1 MSTIVPLDNRRALIR
16 CDATTAVV
24 LPAPGLSV
32 PVGYEYKVIDSAG
45 SAAGATITVTA
56 PGSTVRGTATISAA
70 YGELI
75 MTNDG
80 TDWISNKP

>member
-1 MSTIVPLDNRRALIR
+1 MSTIVPLDGTRSLIR

-24 LPAPGLSV
+24 LPRPGLGV

-45 SAAGATITVTA
+45 SAGGATITVTA
-56 PGSTVRGTATISAA
+56 PGSTVRGTATISSAF
-70 YGELI
+70 GELI